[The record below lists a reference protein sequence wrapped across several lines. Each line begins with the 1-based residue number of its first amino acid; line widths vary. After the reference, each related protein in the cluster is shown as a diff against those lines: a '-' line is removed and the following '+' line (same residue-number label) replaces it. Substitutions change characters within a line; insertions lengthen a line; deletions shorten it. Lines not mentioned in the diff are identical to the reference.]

1 MDAMNVAQMYTL
13 AIRGPLQKVLAIGM
27 CLINIR
33 GRRKHKISK
42 KSCYHRIKCI
52 AAIFL
57 TAFMWRRP
65 LNSAVLAITTHKRLK
80 GGV

>member
-13 AIRGPLQKVLAIGM
+13 TIRGPLQKAMAIGM

-42 KSCYHRIKCI
+42 E
-52 AAIFL
+52 
-57 TAFMWRRP
+57 
-65 LNSAVLAITTHKRLK
+65 RLLPPH
-80 GGV
+80 